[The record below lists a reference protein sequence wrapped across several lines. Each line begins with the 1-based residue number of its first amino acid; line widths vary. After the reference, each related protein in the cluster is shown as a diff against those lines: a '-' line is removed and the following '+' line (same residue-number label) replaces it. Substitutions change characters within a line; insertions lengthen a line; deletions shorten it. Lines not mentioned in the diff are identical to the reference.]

1 MREYDCISP
10 TTPLVSPY
18 TFFRC
23 TAVCLLKK
31 NDSIGGSILLYVI
44 KNFTPL
50 LESPIPRVLRPI
62 TSKLQGIY
70 PIKICSNVKLV
81 LNLH

>member
-1 MREYDCISP
+1 MREYDCIFP

-31 NDSIGGSILLYVI
+31 NDSIGGSILLHVI
-44 KNFTPL
+44 KNFTPFVGVP
-50 LESPIPRVLRPI
+50 ST
-62 TSKLQGIY
+62 TSVKAY
-70 PIKICSNVKLV
+70 HIKTVRHLSNKDM
-81 LNLH
+81 